1 MAKSNPLL
9 DLMHDTA
16 GRTVS
21 IKSLSEMLLR
31 TKLTDE
37 QKQFVDRIVISADHL
52 NAIIDDY
59 YNANKAPEMIPPG
72 ALNDKGEFIAI
83 SSTRKHD

>member
-52 NAIIDDY
+52 NTIIDDY
-59 YNANKAPEMIPPG
+59 YNANKAQELP
-72 ALNDKGEFIAI
+72 I